1 MVTEKEEGEL
11 SAKDTAL
18 CSSCQMLVIWI
29 QNQLKRKTTKDR
41 IFNYVNQVSLS
52 NEILSRNLSC
62 CLVLSHCM
70 THWFTLF
77 DYLQLCES
85 LPSPNGE
92 SVVDCNSIYQLPNIS
107 FTIGDKS
114 FVLSPEQ
121 VVSFWNFDKS
131 WFCRFTYLSV
141 LKMLST
147 FSVYFENWRRSYT
160 SLS

>member
-1 MVTEKEEGEL
+1 MGIEMVTEKEQGEL

-29 QNQLKRKTTKDR
+29 QNQLKRKSTKDR
-41 IFNYVNQVSLS
+41 IFNYVNQVSLLNDPFKKPELLLRFIS
-52 NEILSRNLSC
+52 LND
-62 CLVLSHCM
+62 VLI
-70 THWFTLF
+70 FLF
-77 DYLQLCES
+77 CYLQLCES

-121 VVSFWNFDKS
+121 VSF
-131 WFCRFTYLSV
+131 
-141 LKMLST
+141 
-147 FSVYFENWRRSYT
+147 
-160 SLS
+160 